1 MKIPEHMMLMDARP
15 KEVFI
20 DELQKWEDG
29 SPE

>member
-1 MKIPEHMMLMDARP
+1 MKIPEHIEQKDVRP

-29 SPE
+29 SPH